1 MTRYRED
8 DDYLG
13 LASSTRIT
21 GRAYVGTGSPVHV
34 DVMGRRRRVRSQ
46 IADVHGAY
54 SIGG

>member
-34 DVMGRRRRVRSQ
+34 DVMGRRRRVHSQ

>member
-1 MTRYRED
+1 MTEYREH

-21 GRAYVGTGSPVHV
+21 GRAYVGTGSPLHV
-34 DVMGRRRRVRSQ
+34 DVVSRRRAHSQ